1 MLVLFFSAE
10 IHTQVTVVDH
20 QGLVVGFGVCM
31 IVKILLKRY
40 TNIKQLYKTDDEFGS
55 LLSA

>member
-1 MLVLFFSAE
+1 MLILFFSAE

-20 QGLVVGFGVCM
+20 QGLVVCFGVCM
-31 IVKILLKRY
+31 IVQILLKRY
-40 TNIKQLYKTDDEFGS
+40 TNIKELYVTDDEVDS